1 MDNLAIWLV
10 FTISI
15 VAAIAMGIIAYLF
28 IAPRQKAAILER
40 SQAKAMSEKPST
52 MENGFSKE
60 SIATVNLTVN
70 SMMSVNSLAPV
81 LKGANGDEEET
92 EENVNQLF
100 NFLQIL
106 AAVFSSFAHG
116 GNDVR
121 YFQIKILSKLCS
133 NTIFY
138 QQ

>member
-1 MDNLAIWLV
+1 MNNLALWLV
-10 FTISI
+10 FTISSAAA
-15 VAAIAMGIIAYLF
+15 VAMAVVAYFF
-28 IAPRQKAAILER
+28 IAPKQKAAILER
-40 SQAKAMSEKPST
+40 SRVKAMTEKPSA

-60 SIATVNLTVN
+60 SITTVSTVSVN
-70 SMMSVNSLAPV
+70 SMSPV
-81 LKGANGDEEET
+81 VKRADGDEEET

-121 YFQIKILSKLCS
+121 
-133 NTIFY
+133 
-138 QQ
+138 